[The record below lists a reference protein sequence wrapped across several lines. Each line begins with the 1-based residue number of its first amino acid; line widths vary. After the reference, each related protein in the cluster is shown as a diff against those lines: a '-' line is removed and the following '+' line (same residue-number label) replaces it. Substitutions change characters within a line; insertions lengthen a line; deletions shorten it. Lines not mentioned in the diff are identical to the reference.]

1 MTTAPSAL
9 VDLFSLFTDFDSDAP
24 EPEFVCSTRAWIAE
38 TYRAEDGH
46 LHVRLICEHGKDTHW
61 PHTRLTQV
69 PVDSVYDTDRQ
80 AATRAVWAQGY
91 KARNGTL
98 WHAEVKDGGRVLRL
112 LLVPMSEEE
121 RAAGRPEG
129 VPADAPAQAP
139 APAAAAPVER
149 VRYFD
154 APSTM
159 RLGDRWAFVSLGR
172 AYEVRRAGRGQWV
185 VTPWE
190 GGPSVAEGSSKAA
203 AVAAAHEATGGAW
216 DVAEPRVREREGR
229 RAALPVRMLD
239 ITCEQVGLSLQWEA
253 RRGGGY
259 WAEPC
264 SKCNGSGHISGYEH
278 IDGGRCW
285 GPCEGQGSVGAWDTA
300 DAVATV
306 RRMAREER
314 AAVDRRAAAGLRAEW
329 RWEVFAGRWPDVAAW
344 IDAASREGDRF
355 AGEMRT
361 LVRAGREMSEGQRA
375 ACRRAAGRAAL
386 AEQDAMQREAARLE
400 RVRRSRA
407 AGAKDEPVTITGAV
421 TRLRRY
427 TSGPHWRPVTKMVV
441 VVDDGAGIEVVMFT
455 GAAAAFDLEEGQR
468 VTVRGRVKDPE
479 NRDEESGA
487 IQSVISSPQFSEAA
501 E

>member
-1 MTTAPSAL
+1 MTTTPSAL
-9 VDLFSLFTDFDSDAP
+9 VDLFALFTDFDSDAP

-38 TYRAEDGH
+38 TYRTEDGH

-69 PVDSVYDTDRQ
+69 PVDSVYDTDRR
-80 AATRAVWAQGY
+80 AATRVVWAQGY

-129 VPADAPAQAP
+129 VPADAP

-203 AVAAAHEATGGAW
+203 AVAAAHEATGGVW

-229 RAALPVRMLD
+229 RA
-239 ITCEQVGLSLQWEA
+239 
-253 RRGGGY
+253 
-259 WAEPC
+259 
-264 SKCNGSGHISGYEH
+264 
-278 IDGGRCW
+278 
-285 GPCEGQGSVGAWDTA
+285 
-300 DAVATV
+300 
-306 RRMAREER
+306 
-314 AAVDRRAAAGLRAEW
+314 
-329 RWEVFAGRWPDVAAW
+329 
-344 IDAASREGDRF
+344 
-355 AGEMRT
+355 
-361 LVRAGREMSEGQRA
+361 
-375 ACRRAAGRAAL
+375 RAAG
-386 AEQDAMQREAARLE
+386 QDAGHHLRAGGAVPPVGGAARR
-400 RVRRSRA
+400 RVLGRA
-407 AGAKDEPVTITGAV
+407 LLQVQRVGSHL
-421 TRLRRY
+421 RLRAHRR
-427 TSGPHWRPVTKMVV
+427 RPVL
-441 VVDDGAGIEVVMFT
+441 G
-455 GAAAAFDLEEGQR
+455 
-468 VTVRGRVKDPE
+468 TV
-479 NRDEESGA
+479 
-487 IQSVISSPQFSEAA
+487 
-501 E
+501 